1 MPHTLIETAEHAVAS
16 VELPNNGEAD
26 GIESIEAA
34 FQELLNR
41 SGLAIAGIAGL
52 MLGADEFAVEPG
64 GSASTFTLTVGGVK
78 GLVLPDDGGASYKG
92 YIYTGS
98 PAIDETKLVG
108 GGSLAN
114 STWYYVYAFPDGA
127 GALDF
132 EITTTAPR
140 ASRIH
145 KSGKG
150 FAASSRRYLG
160 CFPTDGSGNPL
171 ALRAVRGRYLYNEPD
186 DIVSG
191 GATANISTYSTAN
204 LASRVPPHS
213 RHALVRARVTRTAS
227 GANILMA
234 YGLRT
239 PGATNPSFAPVLVKV
254 PSLSDFDVRQAEV
267 LLSSSRTLEYATTAA
282 DCALD
287 LAVAGFQE

>member
-1 MPHTLIETAEHAVAS
+1 MPHTLIETPEHSTAD
-16 VELPNNGEAD
+16 VELPDNGEAN
-26 GIESIEAA
+26 GIESIEAT

-41 SGLAIAGIAGL
+41 SGLAIAGVAGL

-64 GSASTFTLTVGGVK
+64 GSSSSFTITVGGVK
-78 GLVLPDDGGASYKG
+78 GLVLPDDGGSSYKG

-98 PAIDETKLVG
+98 PTINQTKLVG

-114 STWYYVYAFPDGA
+114 STWYYVFAFPDGA
-127 GALDF
+127 GGLDF

-145 KSGKG
+145 KSGSG

-171 ALRAVRGRYLYNEPD
+171 ALRAVRGRYLFVEPD
-186 DIVSG
+186 DIVSSVH
-191 GATANISTYSTAN
+191 TANTSTYATAN
-204 LASRVPPHS
+204 LATRVPPHS
-213 RHALVRARVTRTAS
+213 RHALVRARFTRTPDAS
-227 GANILMA
+227 NVLMA
-234 YGLRT
+234 YALRT

-254 PSLSDFDVRQAEV
+254 PSLSDSDLRQAQV
-267 LLSSSRTLEYATTAA
+267 LLSSTRTLEYATTAN
-282 DCALD
+282 DCSLD

>member
-1 MPHTLIETAEHAVAS
+1 MPHNLTETPEHSTADVA
-16 VELPNNGEAD
+16 LPDNGEAD

-41 SGLAIAGIAGL
+41 SGLAIAGVAGL
-52 MLGADEFAVEPG
+52 MLGADEFAVETG
-64 GSASTFTLTVGGVK
+64 GSASAFTITVGGVK
-78 GLVLPDDGGASYKG
+78 GLVLPDDGGSSYKG
-92 YIYTGS
+92 YIYIGT

-108 GGSLAN
+108 GGSLAS
-114 STWYYVYAFPDGA
+114 STWYYVYAFPDGS
-127 GALDF
+127 GGLDF

-145 KSGKG
+145 KAGSG

-171 ALRAVRGRYLYNEPD
+171 ALRAVRGRYLFADPD
-186 DIVSG
+186 DVVSG
-191 GATANISTYSTAN
+191 VHTANVATYSTAS
-204 LASRVPPHS
+204 LATRIPPHS
-213 RHALVRARVTRTAS
+213 RHALVRAHFTRTPDAS
-227 GANILMA
+227 NILMGYA
-234 YGLRT
+234 LRT

-254 PSLSDFDVRQAEV
+254 PSLVERDVRQAEV
-267 LLSSSRTLEYATTAA
+267 LLSSTRTLEYATTAN
-282 DCALD
+282 DCSLD